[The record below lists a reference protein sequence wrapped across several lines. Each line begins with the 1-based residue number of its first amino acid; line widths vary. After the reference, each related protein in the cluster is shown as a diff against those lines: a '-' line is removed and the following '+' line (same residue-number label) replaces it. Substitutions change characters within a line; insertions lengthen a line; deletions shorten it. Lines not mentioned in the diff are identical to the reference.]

1 MSLNNRTLRNL
12 AIVSIAFVVFAL
24 NFAVSVESAQ
34 TKTTVK
40 ATPTPVKKKTTPTP
54 AKTAK
59 PAATAAK
66 TTPTPAKSPTPAKK
80 AQIITM
86 VAGARVRS
94 QASTGSAEVRRMK
107 MGTLINILS
116 VTSNNWFK
124 IEIPAKP
131 KPIIGWM
138 SGQVAANYDPAK
150 KEETYRQIVDRNFK
164 PDGMSFLDASELVE
178 FLTIAQTE
186 IKNPKLVP
194 DFSFKRLLALSL
206 ALKAIPS
213 DKYAEKQY
221 KDFFKKYDSEVVYS
235 EPSGEWYVRSVKF
248 WDLRKKY
255 ATLPIA
261 EEIAWAATQNPLP
274 GECEGYINCYLFA
287 MRETDARYLEFFPSG
302 KYSLEALK
310 NLQNLLEPMLADVA
324 EKQVYNGPTDVSD
337 RAEFNRMI
345 AEIRTIVSKLTLAEY
360 EKQKMIQQLNQL
372 AEGFR

>member
-34 TKTTVK
+34 TKTTAK

-164 PDGMSFLDASELVE
+164 PEGMSFLDASELVE
-178 FLTIAQTE
+178 FLTIAQAE
-186 IKNPKLVP
+186 IKNPKLAP
-194 DFSFKRLLALSL
+194 DFSLKETARPEPRSESDSFRQIFG
-206 ALKAIPS
+206 KAI
-213 DKYAEKQY
+213 QG
-221 KDFFKKYDSEVVYS
+221 FFQEV
-235 EPSGEWYVRSVKF
+235 
-248 WDLRKKY
+248 
-255 ATLPIA
+255 
-261 EEIAWAATQNPLP
+261 
-274 GECEGYINCYLFA
+274 
-287 MRETDARYLEFFPSG
+287 
-302 KYSLEALK
+302 
-310 NLQNLLEPMLADVA
+310 
-324 EKQVYNGPTDVSD
+324 
-337 RAEFNRMI
+337 
-345 AEIRTIVSKLTLAEY
+345 
-360 EKQKMIQQLNQL
+360 
-372 AEGFR
+372 